1 MPPDRPLRVKFWGTR
16 GSIPV
21 AMTSAEVRR
30 KLISAL
36 MRASGRRLETPE
48 QAAAF
53 LERELEFAV
62 SHTFGGNSSCVEI
75 ATGQRDYVL
84 CDLGS
89 GARVFGNLLDPK
101 SEIRWVLENKRVFV
115 LKEELGTKPRF
126 YYFFDK

>member
-1 MPPDRPLRVKFWGTR
+1 MPPDERLKVKFWGTR

-30 KLISAL
+30 KLIAAL
-36 MRASGRRLETPE
+36 MRASGRRFETPE

-53 LERELEFAV
+53 LDREVDFAG

-75 ATGQRDYVL
+75 ITGQRDYVL

-89 GARVFGNLLDPK
+89 GARLFGN
-101 SEIRWVLENKRVFV
+101 EVLTTRGPQGIGFMRSCRTRT
-115 LKEELGTKPRF
+115 GTT
-126 YYFFDK
+126 